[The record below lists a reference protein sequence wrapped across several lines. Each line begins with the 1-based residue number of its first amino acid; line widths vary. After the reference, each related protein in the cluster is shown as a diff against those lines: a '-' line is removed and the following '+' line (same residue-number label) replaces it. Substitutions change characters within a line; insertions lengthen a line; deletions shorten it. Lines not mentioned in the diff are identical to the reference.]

1 MQTPKK
7 KKKTEKNEEK
17 WSVVTIAML
26 PRIKAEH
33 PMIKANRG
41 HETCWQLYYPKSQ
54 TREVRIDNCRETS
67 ALTGSY
73 REETALGRKH
83 YRDNPNT
90 NYTRTSMSCIGCR
103 GKWNGQS
110 EMSSLM
116 YQTICLCST
125 QKSIKKKKSKNIP
138 VVLPSSGI
146 RLIKL
151 PSSSLL
157 LQRVHE
163 GATAE
168 RSHSD
173 FNCNGYKSR
182 PLQAFQ
188 QSASKK
194 NIAIMSH

>member
-1 MQTPKK
+1 MICS
-7 KKKTEKNEEK
+7 NN
-17 WSVVTIAML
+17 SHAS
-26 PRIKAEH
+26 RIKAEH

-103 GKWNGQS
+103 GKWNGHS

-116 YQTICLCST
+116 YWTICLCST
-125 QKSIKKKKSKNIP
+125 QKSIKKKINLKISRWSCRRRASD
-138 VVLPSSGI
+138 SSNFPR
-146 RLIKL
+146 RLFYYSAYMKV
-151 PSSSLL
+151 L
-157 LQRVHE
+157 LQKV
-163 GATAE
+163 
-168 RSHSD
+168 S
-173 FNCNGYKSR
+173 FW
-182 PLQAFQ
+182 F
-188 QSASKK
+188 
-194 NIAIMSH
+194 